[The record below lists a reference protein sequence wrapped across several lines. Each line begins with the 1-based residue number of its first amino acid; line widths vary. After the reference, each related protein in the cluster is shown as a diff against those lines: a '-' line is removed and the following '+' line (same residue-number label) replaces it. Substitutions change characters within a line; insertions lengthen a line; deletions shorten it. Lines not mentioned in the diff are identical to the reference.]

1 MTLLFLGT
9 VQNNFI
15 WSLSSICKNLGH
27 HLDRFR
33 DLQMLVYLQAKNRN
47 YRGGNGMAEKAEC
60 YISLHGFLVHSFFQG
75 IVSQQ
80 RSGRTRLSVTFMKF
94 SFI

>member
-9 VQNNFI
+9 VQSNFI

-33 DLQMLVYLQAKNRN
+33 DLQMLGYLQVKNRN

-60 YISLHGFLVHSFFQG
+60 YVSLHGFLVHS
-75 IVSQQ
+75 
-80 RSGRTRLSVTFMKF
+80 
-94 SFI
+94 